1 MARPVWS
8 GPGTF
13 ESVSQDSFTAIELA
27 VCFQQVRLDVS
38 SSARRRLGYRRRRSS
53 AGCSQNASARQ
64 KAVFVAFPTSRT
76 GAQATR
82 RSSRGA
88 GKASPL
94 IERRICSASP
104 KPIMVHQ
111 KYSGLQR
118 LSQARDVQGD
128 RLQRSGIAAYEPTL
142 QADRLN
148 SDLPNTKHNSTNSL
162 RINPGAT
169 TPAATT

>member
-1 MARPVWS
+1 
-8 GPGTF
+8 
-13 ESVSQDSFTAIELA
+13 
-27 VCFQQVRLDVS
+27 
-38 SSARRRLGYRRRRSS
+38 
-53 AGCSQNASARQ
+53 
-64 KAVFVAFPTSRT
+64 
-76 GAQATR
+76 
-82 RSSRGA
+82 
-88 GKASPL
+88 L

-162 RINPGAT
+162 GINPGAT